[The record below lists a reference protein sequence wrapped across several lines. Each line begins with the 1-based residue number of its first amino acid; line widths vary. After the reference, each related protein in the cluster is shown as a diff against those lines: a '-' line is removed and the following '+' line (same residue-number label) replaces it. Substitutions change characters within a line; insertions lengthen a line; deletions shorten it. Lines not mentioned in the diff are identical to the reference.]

1 MPLSQCYCPALNPVT
16 QERTFQMQEPPPADA
31 HEVVGDGKKS
41 TVCVCARVR
50 VRVRVR
56 VRARG
61 WVCVCVCVCACHV
74 ASPAWPARLPQPV
87 HPTAMLVGTVRQI
100 LATAPPGAKCTVC
113 KSFSVTCVVLQPC
126 RCHKWQRPRLL
137 PVLMNSSA
145 QRRPRCVAGNFV
157 NNLEDDGT
165 NV

>member
-50 VRVRVR
+50 VRVHVRVR

-61 WVCVCVCVCACHV
+61 WVCVCVCV
-74 ASPAWPARLPQPV
+74 SR
-87 HPTAMLVGTVRQI
+87 
-100 LATAPPGAKCTVC
+100 
-113 KSFSVTCVVLQPC
+113 SVTCVAC
-126 RCHKWQRPRLL
+126 TAAATSWR
-137 PVLMNSSA
+137 
-145 QRRPRCVAGNFV
+145 
-157 NNLEDDGT
+157 
-165 NV
+165 